1 MILSSTAQ
9 IVKAY
14 SHGRSNKRYMG
25 LLPVEDSGFL
35 EDVAKVDVGVQEV
48 RVQSHCLLEVVDGQ
62 PDFALCS
69 G

>member
-35 EDVAKVDVGVQEV
+35 EDVAEVDVGVEEV
-48 RVQSHCLLEVVDGQ
+48 GVQRHGFLEVVDGK
-62 PDFALCS
+62 PYFLAV
-69 G
+69 GG